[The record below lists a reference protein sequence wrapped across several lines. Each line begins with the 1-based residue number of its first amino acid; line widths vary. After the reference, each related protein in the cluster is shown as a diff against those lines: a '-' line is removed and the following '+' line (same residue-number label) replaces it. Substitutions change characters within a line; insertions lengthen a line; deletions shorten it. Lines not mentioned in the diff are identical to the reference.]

1 MGRLATSE
9 RRNRALCTLNPLSP
23 PFRTHP
29 PPFLRLFAAAY
40 TAVPRGNLMPSPRG
54 LFIPS
59 GICWHVRD
67 ATAATLSAAGGYWY
81 QLGPES
87 LSPEGIGYYFSMRRA
102 PPSPHHS
109 SWPSS
114 PRSGFASL
122 LHPPP
127 SVYRR
132 GWVAQLLLPDDWP
145 RQRRNRAGGALLLL
159 RDANRFSKTK
169 LGDCRD
175 RTCGLPITD
184 LPRIPRAARAR
195 HTLPRYFT
203 LFYTFSTPRKG
214 F

>member
-114 PRSGFASL
+114 PHSGFASL
-122 LHPPP
+122 LHPPFIGE
-127 SVYRR
+127 V
-132 GWVAQLLLPDDWP
+132 GWRSSYFPTTGHV
-145 RQRRNRAGGALLLL
+145 
-159 RDANRFSKTK
+159 RDATVREALCFYFAT
-169 LGDCRD
+169 
-175 RTCGLPITD
+175 
-184 LPRIPRAARAR
+184 RIAFRRQNLETAGIELADFR
-195 HTLPRYFT
+195 
-203 LFYTFSTPRKG
+203 
-214 F
+214 